1 MKVDAEVVARKW
13 ARRVFDLRFHRSH
26 RLQATA
32 IHRTLE
38 GYLGK
43 TRRADIERADAY
55 AHDVLGHLRYA
66 PWLYVYSAVA
76 GRFKEGWIPDN
87 YYGYVV
93 VPKLKG
99 GYGIA
104 SSLKSLQRAIF
115 DSDAFPD
122 LAYFANG
129 LFLAPDA
136 TVVSPEALARRLF
149 SQNDSVVFK
158 VDNSLQGRGIFFF
171 DRATFD
177 LEKIRTLG
185 NGVFQENIVQH
196 EVLARFAPRSVA
208 TLRMT
213 TAVDD
218 SGVVSIR
225 ACYLRLGRD
234 ADTHV
239 QSSSHVRIP
248 VDCATGELAESGYL
262 TDWTVVREHPDSK
275 IPFAGVKIPA
285 FDDCLTS
292 VLAHHRKVP
301 YARCVGWDV
310 AVADDGR
317 VQLMEWNAEHNDI
330 KFSEATQG
338 PCFADLRWD
347 LLVPRR
353 HAAPQVA
360 ASAPAPV
367 PVPQG
372 EAGTGLTKSL

>member
-1 MKVDAEVVARKW
+1 MKIDAEVVARRW
-13 ARRVFDLRFHRSH
+13 ARRVLDVRFHRSH
-26 RLQATA
+26 RLQATT

-38 GYLGK
+38 RYLGK
-43 TRRADIERADAY
+43 TPRADIEQANAY

-76 GRFKEGWIPDN
+76 RRFKEGWIPDN

-99 GYGIA
+99 GYGMA

-129 LFLAPDA
+129 LFMAPDA
-136 TVVSPEALARRLF
+136 TVVSSEALTRRLF
-149 SQNDSVVFK
+149 AENDSVVFK
-158 VDNSLQGRGIFFF
+158 VDNSLQGRGIYFF
-171 DRATFD
+171 DRTSFD
-177 LEKIRTLG
+177 IEKIKTLG
-185 NGVFQENIVQH
+185 NGVFQENIAQH

-218 SGVVSIR
+218 DGFVSVR
-225 ACYLRLGRD
+225 ACYLRVGRD
-234 ADTHV
+234 VDTHV

-248 VDCATGELAESGYL
+248 VDCATGELAENGYL
-262 TDWTVVREHPDSK
+262 TDWTVVRAHPDSK

-285 FDDCLTS
+285 FDDCLAC
-292 VLAHHRKVP
+292 VLEHHRKVP

-317 VQLMEWNAEHNDI
+317 VKLMEWNAEHNDI

-347 LLVPRR
+347 RLAPQRRLVP
-353 HAAPQVA
+353 QT
-360 ASAPAPV
+360 PAPI
-367 PVPQG
+367 PQG
-372 EAGTGLTKSL
+372 EPGAGLTKSL